1 MTEDLARSAGFALS
15 WRAVQHIGVKLIY
28 LARLLILA
36 HLLSPEDFG
45 LLAIATLSVDLL
57 LTITDF
63 GMVQALVQRAD
74 PDERHFD
81 AAWTVGVV
89 RAAAI
94 TLIVAIAAP
103 LIADIFAEPRATNI
117 IRLLALRPVLE
128 SSASIG
134 MVRLTRQFRF
144 RSLATLWLIEAL
156 TNTVVTIALASTL
169 GVWALVVGALSA
181 PIVMSILSYV
191 AAPHRPRLRF
201 DSAAIGELVR
211 FGRWVFVT
219 ALIGLAGRS
228 VLQATISRQLGVV
241 ELGMYSLAAKLA
253 FLPAEISGAV
263 IGSVAFPL
271 FSRLQ
276 SNAEKT
282 AIAFRTLFTGL
293 IALILPVVA
302 MLVVLSSTLVR
313 EVLDEKW
320 QGTGPIIAI
329 LAVAC
334 AIGIFGDVVV
344 PMFFGMG
351 RPQRVT
357 VLEALQSTV
366 LILAV
371 WLLAQDYGLFG
382 AASAWIPAVLAS
394 QVLSVIYLRTHAPHC
409 LSGLGAPMG
418 AVLVASL
425 AAAGIAALID
435 SVISGLAGLVVA
447 ATAGLA
453 VAAAII
459 LLADR
464 WIHLGMVR
472 SVQRVFPRVGR
483 WLGAL
488 QSGV

>member
-1 MTEDLARSAGFALS
+1 
-15 WRAVQHIGVKLIY
+15 
-28 LARLLILA
+28 
-36 HLLSPEDFG
+36 
-45 LLAIATLSVDLL
+45 
-57 LTITDF
+57 
-63 GMVQALVQRAD
+63 
-74 PDERHFD
+74 
-81 AAWTVGVV
+81 
-89 RAAAI
+89 
-94 TLIVAIAAP
+94 
-103 LIADIFAEPRATNI
+103 
-117 IRLLALRPVLE
+117 
-128 SSASIG
+128 